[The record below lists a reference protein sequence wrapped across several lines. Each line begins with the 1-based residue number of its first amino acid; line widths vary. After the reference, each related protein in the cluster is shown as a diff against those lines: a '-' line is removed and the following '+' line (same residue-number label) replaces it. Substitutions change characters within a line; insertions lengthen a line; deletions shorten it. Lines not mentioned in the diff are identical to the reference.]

1 MVTKSLLVGRA
12 TKPSS
17 DIENTLC
24 VTSVAGRRERERRRG
39 ESRLLAPSREGAPGC
54 SALCV
59 RYWTDSIFAFFL
71 PLCPFLSLS
80 APSRSCFS
88 SYLLALPSL
97 LPPPFFFS
105 FFTVRSPMRRGPEVS
120 KTRYIFLRR
129 RRSCLTMRTIVPFFW
144 RFRFLAVVG
153 NFYYILSD
161 SEYVYVRYCHNSNVH
176 TLFLTLGEAEGDII
190 AALFS
195 ILAMYL
201 DISMGGI
208 CKA

>member
-1 MVTKSLLVGRA
+1 MVTKSLLVERA

-71 PLCPFLSLS
+71 
-80 APSRSCFS
+80 SRSVPS
-88 SYLLALPSL
+88 SLCQLRRVLVSLPIYSALPSL
-97 LPPPFFFS
+97 LLLLFHCPLAE
-105 FFTVRSPMRRGPEVS
+105 MRRGPEVS

-129 RRSCLTMRTIVPFFW
+129 RHSCLTMRTIVPFFW
-144 RFRFLAVVG
+144 RFRFFAVVASVTCTI
-153 NFYYILSD
+153 F
-161 SEYVYVRYCHNSNVH
+161 
-176 TLFLTLGEAEGDII
+176 
-190 AALFS
+190 
-195 ILAMYL
+195 
-201 DISMGGI
+201 
-208 CKA
+208 